1 MPRKKLRPWVPATLA
16 VAIAVAFLTGAAV
29 DRVFLV
35 QRDPPDPPAAATP
48 GSSPSAVQSPSF
60 SLIQQ
65 AWDVINREYVDRAA
79 LQSEPLTDGAISGM
93 VDALGDTGH
102 STFLT
107 PKMVEEERSLMRG
120 EYVGVGLEIEEKNG
134 RIVIVAPLDNSPAIA
149 AGLHAGEQILKVNNQ
164 GIADQSLTEVVGR
177 IVGPAGSTVVLS
189 VFDPASRATTDVTL
203 KRAEIHVDN
212 VSWQPIPGSPFADLR
227 IAGFSAG
234 VTKEV
239 RAALQ
244 AIQDAKL
251 KGVVLD
257 MRNNPG
263 GELGEAIGVAS
274 QFLPSGD
281 VVLEKDA
288 KGGITHDAVRR
299 GAVAPTVPLVVLING
314 GTASGAEIVA
324 GAIQDARRGPLIG
337 ETTYGTGTVLENF
350 PLSDGSSV
358 LLAVREWLTPAG
370 RTIWHK
376 GIVPDTPL
384 ALPLDSEIVTPASLK
399 GMSKAEL
406 DSSTDVQLK
415 KALEMLAR

>member
-1 MPRKKLRPWVPATLA
+1 
-16 VAIAVAFLTGAAV
+16 
-29 DRVFLV
+29 
-35 QRDPPDPPAAATP
+35 
-48 GSSPSAVQSPSF
+48 
-60 SLIQQ
+60 
-65 AWDVINREYVDRAA
+65 
-79 LQSEPLTDGAISGM
+79 
-93 VDALGDTGH
+93 
-102 STFLT
+102 
-107 PKMVEEERSLMRG
+107 MRG

-134 RIVIVAPLDNSPAIA
+134 RVVIVAPLDNSPAFA
-149 AGLHAGEQILKVNNQ
+149 AGLHAGEQILRVNNKA
-164 GIADQSLTEVVGR
+164 IADQGLAEVVDL

-189 VFDPASRATTDVTL
+189 VFDPASRTTSDVTL
-203 KRAEIHVDN
+203 KRAQIRVDN
-212 VSWQPIPGSPFADLR
+212 VSWQPVPGSSFADVR

-251 KGVVLD
+251 QGVVLD

-263 GELGEAIGVAS
+263 GELGEAIGLAS

-288 KGGITHDAVRR
+288 KGAVTHDAVRR
-299 GAVAPTVPLVVLING
+299 GGVAPRVPLVVLING

-337 ETTYGTGTVLENF
+337 ETTFGTGTVLEDF
-350 PLSDGSSV
+350 PLSDGSSL
-358 LLAVREWLTPAG
+358 LLAVREWLTPEG

-384 ALPLDSEIVTPASLK
+384 PLPLDSEIVTPASLK
-399 GMSKAEL
+399 GMTKA
-406 DSSTDVQLK
+406 DFDTSTDVQLK
-415 KALEMLAR
+415 KALEMLSTQVAHPLMPVSVTPSTK